1 MTAVINMTKVQGG
14 GTMKN
19 HYKSP
24 LLAPISVGNLKLKN
38 RLVTLPMA
46 CCHGIGMSE
55 TSIAYYEGKAKG
67 GFGLIIR
74 EGDGLD
80 CSDEIFAGHK
90 ELCDRIHAAGSKVI
104 GQLGHPGRQVPFPGI
119 VAPSPIPCMMID
131 QIPDEITIE
140 GIKQVENAYA
150 AKAEFCKRAGYDG
163 VEIHAAHGYLLAEFM
178 STYANKR
185 TDEYGGP
192 LENRMRIIMETIAKV
207 REKVGFDYTISF
219 RISADE
225 FVPGG
230 RTIEET
236 KAIAI
241 MLEKAG
247 IDMINVTSA
256 VYGSEEHY
264 MSPMAFPEAY
274 LADLAKEVKSVV
286 NIPVLACDRIR
297 DPKIAESLII
307 SGKCDLT
314 GMGRA
319 SLADPELP
327 TKFFDDR
334 YEEIRPCIGCNQGCL
349 HSLNT
354 WQPVT
359 CLVNPEI
366 GREYLHEFK
375 KAETPRKVTVIGAGP
390 AGMEAAITAAKAGHN
405 VTIYD
410 KNHYV
415 GGNFY
420 LAAFPPTKGKIAEF
434 NGWAHAEM
442 KRLGVTIN
450 LNTEYT
456 LDLFNEEKPEH
467 VIVATGSNPLIPNI
481 KGIDGANVVTA
492 EDILLGKVQAGRTAV
507 VCGGGLVGAETANFL
522 AMNKRLDFNNRKVT
536 VVEMRPMIAPDEEY
550 TRKLGLLKLM
560 DDLKVTAMTN
570 TKVVE
575 IMEDGVLVDADGE
588 VKKIPCETVVLAFGY
603 KPENSFYEAIKEKAE
618 VQIIGDAKEVS
629 NALKATQAG
638 FIAACNIK

>member
-1 MTAVINMTKVQGG
+1 MF
-14 GTMKN
+14 N

-46 CCHGIGMSE
+46 CCHGVGMSE
-55 TSIAYYEGKAKG
+55 TSIAYYERKAKG

-74 EGDGLD
+74 EGDSLD
-80 CSDEIFAGHK
+80 TSEELFAGHK
-90 ELCDRIHAAGSKVI
+90 ELCDRIHAAGSKII

-131 QIPDEITIE
+131 QIPDEITID
-140 GIKQVENAYA
+140 GIKQVVDAYA

-192 LENRMRIIMETIAKV
+192 LENRMRIIMEIIQKV
-207 REKVGFDYTISF
+207 REKVGFDYTVSF

-225 FVPGG
+225 FIPGG

-247 IDMINVTSA
+247 IDMINVSGA
-256 VYGSEEHY
+256 VYGSEENY
-264 MSPMAFPEAY
+264 MSPMSFPTAY

-297 DPKIAESLII
+297 DPKVGESLII
-307 SGKCDLT
+307 SGKCDLV

-327 TKFFDDR
+327 NKFFSDR

-349 HSLNT
+349 HSLNN
-354 WQPVT
+354 WKPVT
-359 CLVNPEI
+359 CMVNPEI

-375 KAETPRKVTVIGAGP
+375 KTDAPRKVTVVGAGP
-390 AGMEAAITAAKAGHN
+390 AGMEAAIIAAKAGHK

-420 LAAFPPTKGKIAEF
+420 IAAFPPTKGTIAEF
-434 NGWAHAEM
+434 NGWAFAEM
-442 KRLGVTIN
+442 KRLGVNIK

-456 LDLFNEEKPEH
+456 LDIFEDEKPEH
-467 VIVATGSNPLIPNI
+467 VIIATGSKPLIPNI
-481 KGIDGANVVTA
+481 KGIDGKNVVTA

-536 VVEMRPMIAPDEEY
+536 VVEMLSTIAPDEEY
-550 TRKLGLLKLM
+550 TRKIGLLNLM
-560 DDLKVTAMTN
+560 DDLKVTTMTD
-570 TKVVE
+570 TKVIE
-575 IMEDGVLVDADGE
+575 IVEDGVIVETAGE
-588 VKKIPCETVVLAFGY
+588 TKKLPCETVVLAFGY
-603 KPENSFYEAIKEKAE
+603 KSDTSLYEAIKDKAN
-618 VQIIGDAKEVS
+618 VQLIGDANGVS
-629 NALKATQAG
+629 NALKATQEG
-638 FIAACNIK
+638 FIAGCNIK

>member
-1 MTAVINMTKVQGG
+1 
-14 GTMKN
+14 MKN
-19 HYKSP
+19 YYKSP
-24 LLAPISVGNLKLKN
+24 LLTPISVGNLKLKN

-46 CCHGIGMSE
+46 CIHGQGMSE
-55 TSIAYYEGKAKG
+55 TSIAYYERKAKG

-80 CSDEIFAGHK
+80 ANEELFSGHK
-90 ELCDRIHAAGSKVI
+90 ELCDRIHAAGSKII

-131 QIPDEITIE
+131 QIPDEIS
-140 GIKQVENAYA
+140 VEQIIGVEDAYA

-192 LENRMRIIMETIAKV
+192 LENRMRIIMETIQKV
-207 REKVGFDYTISF
+207 REKVGFDYTVSF

-230 RTIEET
+230 RTIEDT

-256 VYGSEEHY
+256 VYGSEENY
-264 MSPMAFPEAY
+264 MSPMSFPTAY

-297 DPKIAESLII
+297 DPKVGESLLM
-307 SGKCDLT
+307 SEKCDLV

-327 TKFFDDR
+327 DKFFSDR
-334 YEEIRPCIGCNQGCL
+334 YDEIRPCIGCNQGCL
-349 HSLNT
+349 HRLNN

-366 GREYLHEFK
+366 GHEYLHEFK
-375 KAETPRKVTVIGAGP
+375 VAGVPKNVTVIGAGP
-390 AGMEAAITAAKAGHN
+390 AGMEAAITAARAGHK

-410 KNHYV
+410 RNHYV

-420 LAAFPPTKGKIAEF
+420 LAAFPPTKGTIAEF

-442 KRLGVTIN
+442 KRLGVEIK

-456 LDLFNEEKPEH
+456 LDMFQKDMPEY
-467 VIVATGSNPLIPNI
+467 VIVATGSNPLRPRM
-481 KGIDGANVVTA
+481 KGIDGPNVVTA

-536 VVEMRPMIAPDEEY
+536 VVEMRSAIAPDEEY
-550 TRKLGLLKLM
+550 TRKIGLLKLM
-560 DDLKVTAMTN
+560 DELKVTALTE
-570 TKVVE
+570 TKIVE
-575 IMEDGVLVDADGE
+575 ITEEGVIVDNNGQTTM
-588 VKKIPCETVVLAFGY
+588 IPCETVVLAFGY
-603 KPENSFYEAIKEKAE
+603 TPENTLYEAIKDKTN
-618 VQIIGDAKEVS
+618 VQIVGDAEHVS
-629 NALKATQAG
+629 NALAATRAG
-638 FIAACNIK
+638 FVAACNIR

>member
-1 MTAVINMTKVQGG
+1 
-14 GTMKN
+14 MKN
-19 HYKSP
+19 YYKSP

-46 CCHGIGMSE
+46 CCHGVGMSE
-55 TSIAYYEGKAKG
+55 TSISYYERKAKG

-80 CSDEIFAGHK
+80 CGDDIFPGHK
-90 ELCDRIHAAGSKVI
+90 ELCDRIHAAGSKII
-104 GQLGHPGRQVPFPGI
+104 GQLGHPGRQVPVPGI

-140 GIKQVENAYA
+140 GIKQVEDAYA

-185 TDEYGGP
+185 TDDYGGT
-192 LENRMRIIMETIAKV
+192 LENRMRIIMETIKKV
-207 REKVGFDYTISF
+207 RKVVGFDYTVSF

-236 KAIAI
+236 KAIAM

-264 MSPMAFPEAY
+264 MSPMSFPVAY

-297 DPKIAESLII
+297 DPKIGESLIV
-307 SGKCDLT
+307 SGKCDLV

-319 SLADPELP
+319 SVADPELP
-327 TKFFDDR
+327 NKFFSDR

-375 KAETPRKVTVIGAGP
+375 ITKKPRKVTVIGAGP
-390 AGMEAAITAAKAGHN
+390 AGMEAAITAAKAGHR

-420 LAAFPPTKGKIAEF
+420 IAAFPPTKGTIAEF

-442 KRLGVTIN
+442 KRLGVTIE

-456 LDLFNEEKPEH
+456 VEMFNEENPEH
-467 VIVATGSNPLIPNI
+467 VIIATGSQPIVPNI
-481 KGIDGANVVTA
+481 KGIGGSNVVTA

-536 VVEMRPMIAPDEEY
+536 VVEMRSVIAPEEEY

-560 DDLKVTAMTN
+560 DDLKVTTMTD

-575 IMEDGVLVDADGE
+575 IMEDGVLVETDGE
-588 VKKIPCETVVLAFGY
+588 SKKLPCETIVLAFGY
-603 KPENSFYEAIKEKAE
+603 KAETTLYNAIKDK
-618 VQIIGDAKEVS
+618 VSIQIIGDANGVS
-629 NALKATQAG
+629 NALKAAKDG
-638 FIAACNIK
+638 FIAGCNIE

>member
-1 MTAVINMTKVQGG
+1 
-14 GTMKN
+14 MKN
-19 HYKSP
+19 YYKSP
-24 LLAPISVGNLKLKN
+24 LLTPISVGNLKLKN

-46 CCHGIGMSE
+46 CIHGQGMSE
-55 TSIAYYEGKAKG
+55 TSIAYYERKAKG

-80 CSDEIFAGHK
+80 ANEELFSGHK
-90 ELCDRIHAAGSKVI
+90 ELCDRIHAAGSKII

-131 QIPDEITIE
+131 QIPDEIS
-140 GIKQVENAYA
+140 VEQIIGVEDAYA

-192 LENRMRIIMETIAKV
+192 LENRMRIIMETIQKV
-207 REKVGFDYTISF
+207 REKVGFDYTVSF

-230 RTIEET
+230 RTIEDT

-256 VYGSEEHY
+256 VYGSEENY
-264 MSPMAFPEAY
+264 MSPMSFPTAY

-297 DPKIAESLII
+297 DPKVGESLLM
-307 SGKCDLT
+307 SEKCDLV

-327 TKFFDDR
+327 DKFFSDR
-334 YEEIRPCIGCNQGCL
+334 YDEIRPCIGCNQGCL
-349 HSLNT
+349 HRLNN

-366 GREYLHEFK
+366 GHEYLHEFK
-375 KAETPRKVTVIGAGP
+375 VAEVPKNVTVIGAGP
-390 AGMEAAITAAKAGHN
+390 AGMEAAITAARAGHK

-410 KNHYV
+410 RNHYV

-420 LAAFPPTKGKIAEF
+420 LAAFPPTKGTIAEF

-442 KRLGVTIN
+442 KRLGVEIK

-456 LDLFNEEKPEH
+456 LDMFQKDMPEY
-467 VIVATGSNPLIPNI
+467 VIVATGSNPLRPRM
-481 KGIDGANVVTA
+481 KGIDGPNVVTA

-536 VVEMRPMIAPDEEY
+536 VVEMRSAIAPDEEY
-550 TRKLGLLKLM
+550 TRKIGLLKLM
-560 DDLKVTAMTN
+560 DELKVTALTE
-570 TKVVE
+570 TKIVE
-575 IMEDGVLVDADGE
+575 ITEEGVIVDNNGQTTM
-588 VKKIPCETVVLAFGY
+588 IPCETVVLAFGY
-603 KPENSFYEAIKEKAE
+603 TPENTLYEAIKDKTN
-618 VQIIGDAKEVS
+618 VQIVGDAEHVS
-629 NALKATQAG
+629 NALAATRAG
-638 FIAACNIK
+638 FVAACNIR